1 MKQIV
6 IQYILMKTDRF
17 SVYINGNRS
26 LFSIY
31 YWKKIVNRYIFMEKI
46 VNMYLYINGTDC

>member
-1 MKQIV
+1 METV
-6 IQYILMKTDRF
+6 RY

-31 YWKKIVNRYIFMEKI
+31 YLKKIVNRYIFMEKI
-46 VNMYLYINGTDC
+46 VNMYLYINGTDR

>member
-1 MKQIV
+1 ME
-6 IQYILMKTDRF
+6 TDRF

-31 YWKKIVNRYIFMEKI
+31 YWKKIVNRYIFMENI
-46 VNMYLYINGTDC
+46 VNMYLYINGTDR

>member
-6 IQYILMKTDRF
+6 IQYILMETARF

-31 YWKKIVNRYIFMEKI
+31 NWKKIVNRYIFMEKI
-46 VNMYLYINGTDC
+46 VNMYLYINGTDR